1 LPPARAD
8 DTLRAQ
14 YARFADQRT
23 PKEFLGRVTRAVWG
37 AAERADLGDPS
48 RLASVPESAVA
59 ERHLAVWL
67 ARPDEEAVLQRLS
80 LTGSVPAPTEDAF
93 FSTMQN
99 ANATK
104 LDFYAS
110 RSASYVV
117 TVTPIDSSHASVRA
131 AARLSLRDDAPA
143 NLPAF
148 VTGPVDSSGQVGD
161 LQSFVSLYSGLD
173 LVRAERDGRP
183 IALEG
188 GREFGRYVYST
199 FASVPRGGETRF
211 DLSLQG
217 RMPLDGGWYRVR
229 LLPQAG
235 VQPESVDV
243 AIRVARGYVIDRT
256 HGCRLLGARAC
267 IRSGPLAG
275 AGAVEVHLR
284 RGG

>member
-59 ERHLAVWL
+59 ERHLSVWL
-67 ARPDEEAVLQRLS
+67 ARPDEEAVLQHLG

-93 FSTMQN
+93 FSTVQN

-104 LDFYAS
+104 LDFYA
-110 RSASYVV
+110 
-117 TVTPIDSSHASVRA
+117 
-131 AARLSLRDDAPA
+131 

-148 VTGPVDSSGQVGD
+148 VTGPVDFSGRVGD

-173 LVRAERDGRP
+173 VVRAERDGRP